1 MRLNFKYKIILPVF
15 FLLIAGLG
23 GMAFISGSKSKS
35 ALKNNIINHLVK
47 TSQSMILAMDTWVQD
62 RTRDIE
68 TWQTMA
74 GCPDIFKKAEQRE
87 TTRENINRIFDQL
100 NQRYGFY
107 EGISIADATGE
118 VIAGSPSSIIGKINI
133 GQRDYFKGAM
143 AGQTQISNVL
153 QSKAS
158 GNPIFV
164 IATPIKT
171 GSSIHGV
178 LFAVVDLQ
186 AFSAKFTDP
195 VKIGEKGH
203 AYLISNDGIVVAHS
217 DKSKINRL
225 NLSNTEH
232 GQQILSQ
239 KNGSFPATVDQR
251 AVHNA
256 FAHSGKINVI
266 AVVQSDDQE
275 MFAPINALTRFN
287 LILSVFII
295 LFAVAFVWITA
306 SIIVRPVNATVA
318 ALKDICEGDGDL
330 TQRIHIQSHD
340 EIGQMAAWV
349 NNLISRLNK
358 IIVHIGID
366 SETVSASS
374 EELLSVAELM
384 LEDSQSFTGKSE
396 TVAAAAGEMSQS
408 METVAEATEQAVD
421 YLGSVTDSTGQIKEN
436 LDQVAENCNRAR
448 QITQTAGE
456 TVNTATDKVV
466 RLGASAEDITKVTE
480 VITDIAEQT
489 NLLALNATIEA
500 ARAGEAGKGF
510 AVVAGE
516 IKGLAAQTADATKDI
531 KQRIEEIQESS
542 NATVQEVEQITQVIL
557 EVTKIVS
564 EISESIEEQS
574 EYASV
579 VAENTELVSSGI
591 REVNESVVESSTAST
606 QISHDIT
613 EVNEVSQE
621 MTQRSVRLKE
631 SAQELS
637 TLSGKLRNMI
647 GVFKVSVEEAG
658 VDKGPDIKPENINDL
673 MPWGRR
679 LALGL
684 PEIDKQHKEL
694 VSMVNELH
702 RAMKMKMGSRE
713 AGDILTRLAEYT
725 VYHFGYEEELF
736 DTYGYPDK
744 VNHKKIHEDLVAKV
758 VAFTKE
764 FEQGRAAISMDL
776 MQFLTDWLK
785 NHIMK
790 TDKAYAPFLKDKMG
804 L

>member
-1 MRLNFKYKIILPVF
+1 
-15 FLLIAGLG
+15 
-23 GMAFISGSKSKS
+23 
-35 ALKNNIINHLVK
+35 
-47 TSQSMILAMDTWVQD
+47 
-62 RTRDIE
+62 
-68 TWQTMA
+68 
-74 GCPDIFKKAEQRE
+74 
-87 TTRENINRIFDQL
+87 
-100 NQRYGFY
+100 
-107 EGISIADATGE
+107 
-118 VIAGSPSSIIGKINI
+118 
-133 GQRDYFKGAM
+133 
-143 AGQTQISNVL
+143 
-153 QSKAS
+153 
-158 GNPIFV
+158 
-164 IATPIKT
+164 
-171 GSSIHGV
+171 
-178 LFAVVDLQ
+178 
-186 AFSAKFTDP
+186 
-195 VKIGEKGH
+195 
-203 AYLISNDGIVVAHS
+203 
-217 DKSKINRL
+217 
-225 NLSNTEH
+225 
-232 GQQILSQ
+232 
-239 KNGSFPATVDQR
+239 
-251 AVHNA
+251 
-256 FAHSGKINVI
+256 
-266 AVVQSDDQE
+266 
-275 MFAPINALTRFN
+275 
-287 LILSVFII
+287 
-295 LFAVAFVWITA
+295 
-306 SIIVRPVNATVA
+306 VA
-318 ALKDICEGDGDL
+318 A
-330 TQRIHIQSHD
+330 
-340 EIGQMAAWV
+340 
-349 NNLISRLNK
+349 
-358 IIVHIGID
+358 
-366 SETVSASS
+366 
-374 EELLSVAELM
+374 
-384 LEDSQSFTGKSE
+384 
-396 TVAAAAGEMSQS
+396 
-408 METVAEATEQAVD
+408 ATEQAVD

-436 LDQVAENCNRAR
+436 LDQVAENCKRAR
-448 QITQTAGE
+448 QITQTAGD

-557 EVTKIVS
+557 EVTRIVS

-637 TLSGKLRNMI
+637 SLSGKLRNMI

-713 AGDILTRLAEYT
+713 AGAILTRLAEYT

-736 DTYGYPDK
+736 DTHGYPDK

-776 MQFLTDWLK
+776 MKFLTDWLK

-790 TDKAYAPFLKDKMG
+790 TDKAYAPFLKDKLG